1 MSDILTGLNPVNKI
15 GTIQTDFKNS
25 ISTVKS
31 QGINLT
37 KNALSNTIST
47 HNTGIKKLMPTAGA
61 FTGVGLSKQDSEL
74 GKFFNEET
82 LNDSGGYPVYNTYGE
97 SVWVPHG
104 TSYNDVAHEL
114 GAPSYLGAGLA
125 ALKAVASMFDATVS
139 GGAGGRMVRLGR
151 GLSVTQNQLALATF
165 IPRIGTGA
173 AYYMYKGYSADE
185 AFLMSAGQ
193 NINILT
199 AYRLKGI
206 LPGKVGELVYETSH
220 DLYKKVKDINI
231 GGASK
236 KYSILTLNTYGI
248 GSNILK
254 FKGTIPKGG
263 NFQRVEFSLQPGKI
277 INRGAYDAIK
287 EMTSPYNFFAGKFG
301 ISNDVYLE
309 KAKIFE
315 DSFDALNEAG
325 VSTTNDTS
333 IKSPQQLF
341 GTKFVKLYAA
351 SEEYKQASNSNSPE
365 TNFKKRQDD
374 TRKKGFSLYGYASK
388 TLEIG
393 ILEIDDQI
401 RVNRYSI
408 IAMNNYVASLFK
420 AGEYGMFLKVA
431 PAVAGGNIALDF
443 IDGLGT
449 VANFILNGALQVKEP
464 LDDLANFTIIRRQ
477 VEINNIKQSVN
488 YSKTWWRDG
497 KQAAVAQIKANAKVH
512 TKSDEKAP
520 TAVLSHTLI
529 SFPLNINNIAIKDAT
544 ANDLSYARRNI
555 PKDALLTEAQ
565 ATAKKA
571 TGALVDQQKDLL
583 NQIEK
588 WNEDFNPS
596 FFLRLTKAGRA
607 PNEQDQNRLGELQK
621 QYVNISVYINNI
633 KNAALNGSL
642 KYDYSTKSFTFN
654 KQIGKN

>member
-1 MSDILTGLNPVNKI
+1 MGSILTGQSLLPNKI
-15 GTIQTDFKNS
+15 GTFDPGADFKKSLN
-25 ISTVKS
+25 TAKS
-31 QGINLT
+31 QGFNLT

-47 HNTGIKKLMPTAGA
+47 HNTGIEKLQPTAGA

-97 SVWVPHG
+97 GVWAPHG
-104 TSYNDVAHEL
+104 TSYNDIAHEL
-114 GAPSYLGAGLA
+114 GAPSLLGAGLS
-125 ALKAVASMFDATVS
+125 ALKAAASMFDATVS

-165 IPRIGTGA
+165 IPRISTGA
-173 AYYMYKGYSADE
+173 AYYMYKGYSTEE
-185 AFLMSAGQ
+185 AFLMSTGQ

-220 DLYKKVKDINI
+220 ELYEAVKDINI
-231 GGASK
+231 AGVAK
-236 KYSILTLNTYGI
+236 KYKLELNTYGI

-254 FKGTIPKGG
+254 FNVAGG
-263 NFQRVEFSLQPGKI
+263 KWQRVEFSVQPGKI

-309 KAKIFE
+309 KTKIFE
-315 DSFDALNEAG
+315 NSFDVLHEAG
-325 VSTTNDTS
+325 VSATNDTR
-333 IKSPQQLF
+333 IKTPQQLF
-341 GTKFVKLYAA
+341 GTKFVKLFAA
-351 SEEYKQASNSNSPE
+351 SEEYKQASIYRSSDI
-365 TNFKKRQDD
+365 NFAKRDAD
-374 TRKKGFSLYGYASK
+374 NRKKGFSLYGYASK
-388 TLEIG
+388 TLESSA
-393 ILEIDDQI
+393 LAIDDQI
-401 RVNRYSI
+401 RSNRYSI
-408 IAMNNYVASLFK
+408 IAMNNFTYNLFK

-443 IDGLGT
+443 IDGVAT
-449 VANFILNGALQVKEP
+449 VGNFLLNGALQVKEP
-464 LDDLANFTIIRRQ
+464 LDDLANFT
-477 VEINNIKQSVN
+477 VINGQIQLDYIKQRVN
-488 YSKTWWRDG
+488 YLKTWWKDG
-497 KQAAVAQIKANAKVH
+497 KQAAEAKDKANAKVH
-512 TKSDEKAP
+512 KKSAEKAP
-520 TAVLSHTLI
+520 IAVLSHTLI

-555 PKDALLTEAQ
+555 PKDALLTEEQ

-621 QYVNISVYINNI
+621 QYANISIYINNI
-633 KNAALNGSL
+633 RNAALKGNL
-642 KYDYSTKSFTFN
+642 KYDYDTKGFTFN